1 LNYNQINDIFIQ
13 SLRTKKMTTLK
24 EIENAVSN
32 LSEERLSE
40 FRAWFIEFN
49 NQMWDEKLKKDIN
62 SGKLDNMVSEALNDY
77 STGKCEPL

>member
-1 LNYNQINDIFIQ
+1 
-13 SLRTKKMTTLK
+13 MTTLK

>member
-1 LNYNQINDIFIQ
+1 
-13 SLRTKKMTTLK
+13 MTTLK
-24 EIENAVSN
+24 EIEKAVSN

-40 FRAWFIEFN
+40 FREWFNEFN

-62 SGKLDNMVSEALNDY
+62 SGKLDNMASEALTDY